1 MARANVPAASGGEGS
16 RFLVGFHRRPCR
28 PCFQSPIRRTALNRP
43 SSASFVATAS
53 MGIASVIL
61 QWEAARVLG
70 QLARVDAE
78 ESLTAI
84 LTSLFLTF
92 VAQL

>member
-1 MARANVPAASGGEGS
+1 
-16 RFLVGFHRRPCR
+16 
-28 PCFQSPIRRTALNRP
+28 
-43 SSASFVATAS
+43 